1 MEMITSRSNS
11 RIKFVRGLY
20 ERKQRSAGGFLLAE
34 GIHAVGQAVEA
45 GASIAAI
52 FYAPDLLTSDY
63 ARRLVEEQQAGG
75 GEVYP
80 VSADVFALI
89 AEKDNPQGIL
99 AVVRQKAVS
108 LEGLSP
114 FNFTWGVALVTPQ
127 DAGNVGTILRTID
140 AVGADGL
147 LLLDGGVDGLHP
159 GLVRASMGAIFWHP
173 VVNASF
179 AGFAA
184 WAGKYGYHIY
194 GTSAHASM
202 VVGDLARYEKPAV
215 LLLGSER
222 NGLTPEQAGI
232 CTQVLCLPM
241 QGHVSSLNL
250 SVAAGVLLY
259 DMLGRG
265 CGLSD

>member
-1 MEMITSRSNS
+1 MEMITSRSNP
-11 RIKFVRGLY
+11 RIKLVRGLHQ
-20 ERKQRSAGGFLLAE
+20 RKQRAAGGLLLTE
-34 GIHAVGQAVEA
+34 GIHAVGQAIEA

-75 GEVYP
+75 GEIYP
-80 VSADVFALI
+80 VSTDVFI
-89 AEKDNPQGIL
+89 SMAEKENPQGIL
-99 AVVRQKAVS
+99 AVVRQKSVS
-108 LEGLSP
+108 LEELSP
-114 FNFTWGVALVTPQ
+114 QNFSWGVALITPQ

-147 LLLDGGVDGLHP
+147 LLLDGGVDGLNP
-159 GLVRASMGAIFWHP
+159 GLVRASMGAVFWHP
-173 VVNASF
+173 VVSASF

-184 WAGKYGYHIY
+184 WAGKHGYYIY
-194 GTSAHASM
+194 GTSAHAGTM
-202 VVGDLARYEKPAV
+202 VGDLARYERPAV

-222 NGLTPEQAGI
+222 NGLTPEQAAL
-232 CTQVLCLPM
+232 CREVLCLPM

-259 DMLGRG
+259 DMLARG
-265 CGLSD
+265 CGKP